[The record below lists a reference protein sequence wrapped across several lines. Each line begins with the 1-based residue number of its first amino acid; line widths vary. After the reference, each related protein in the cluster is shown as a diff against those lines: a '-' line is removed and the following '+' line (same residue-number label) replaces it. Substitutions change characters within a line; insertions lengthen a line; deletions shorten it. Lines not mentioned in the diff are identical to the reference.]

1 MSQTNGTEYDIYYSQ
16 IPVQQNQLGNN
27 LFRDLA
33 IQIVGDTPIEEKTV
47 VAVDGSGNTY
57 TETVYQINPYC
68 NNMIISISW
77 SLFLTTCLLTFGLI
91 RSIFNIF
98 SGGGRD

>member
-1 MSQTNGTEYDIYYSQ
+1 MANGMDTEIFYSE
-16 IPVQQNQLGNN
+16 IPLNTEQVGSN

-33 IQIVGDTPIEEKTV
+33 IQILGDTPIQEKTV
-47 VAVDGSGNTY
+47 VGVDASGNTY
-57 TETVYQINPYC
+57 QASIYQINPHC
-68 NNMIISISW
+68 QNMVISVTW

-98 SGGGRD
+98 NGRGRD